1 MSERDTASEAR
12 EAADDAGRDQE
23 QKPPEQEQAELRRDI
38 ERTRAEL
45 GETVEALTQRAD
57 VKTQAKER
65 VDEVKTQAR
74 EKAEQVKTQ
83 AQGKVEELQQKLPEQ
98 TRDKPVVPIAA
109 GIGVSLVALWLIR
122 RR

>member
-12 EAADDAGRDQE
+12 EAAENARRDQE
-23 QKPPEQEQAELRRDI
+23 GKPPEQQQAELRRDI

-45 GETVEALTQRAD
+45 GETVEALTQKAD

-65 VDEVKTQAR
+65 VDEAKTQAR
-74 EKAEQVKTQ
+74 EKVEHVKTQ
-83 AQGKVEELQQKLPEQ
+83 AQGKAQDLQQKLPEQ
-98 TRDKPVVPIAA
+98 TRDQPVIPIAA
-109 GIGVSLVALWLIR
+109 GIGVALVALWLIR